1 MHGHRSTLKYV
12 KFLLPLSRK
21 IQDMNDI
28 KNL

>member
-12 KFLLPLSRK
+12 KFLLPLSHK